1 MAIADQVRVG
11 ISLPQAFPKG
21 PAEPDTI
28 ARFAQRA
35 EVLGYDSLWVQDR
48 MMGHA
53 TWLEPLNLLSFVAAA
68 TQTIRLGVAT
78 LPVPWHNPVRLA
90 KSLVT
95 LDQLSGGRLTVGL
108 SLGGT
113 YLNDTVVGAV
123 PERRLPAFNEG
134 LRLMQRLWTEEDFD
148 FDGEFW
154 TLRNATMDPKPVQS
168 AGRGHM
174 PIILGGGHRDGI
186 RRSVRIADG
195 WMGGA
200 SMTVDVFKGHV
211 AVVKEAFEEYGRDPS
226 TFTIAKKQF
235 LALDDSVE
243 RATQRMR
250 DWAGHQIGDANLG
263 ERGSLRGPSSV
274 IAAGLQEIVDAGADL
289 VVLNPVDEL
298 LDQVEHLA
306 LVMGMRQE
314 FEI

>member
-1 MAIADQVRVG
+1 MAIADQVG
-11 ISLPQAFPKG
+11 IGIALPQAFPDG
-21 PAEPDTI
+21 PAEPGMI
-28 ARFAQRA
+28 VRFAQRA
-35 EVLGYDSLWVQDR
+35 EVLGYGSLWVQDR
-48 MMGHA
+48 LMGHA
-53 TWLEPLNLLSFVAAA
+53 TWLEPLNLLSFVASA
-68 TQTIRLGVAT
+68 TATIRLGVAT
-78 LPVPWHNPVRLA
+78 LPLPWHNPVRLA

-154 TLRNATMDPKPVQS
+154 TLRNATMDPKPAQS
-168 AGRGHM
+168 AAQGHM
-174 PIILGGGHRDGI
+174 PIMLGGGHSDAI
-186 RRSVRIADG
+186 RRAVRVADG
-195 WMGGA
+195 WMGAA
-200 SMTVDVFKGHV
+200 SSTVDVFKGQV
-211 AVVKEAFEEYGRDPS
+211 AVVKEALEEYGRDPG
-226 TFTIAKKQF
+226 TFTIGKKQF

-243 RATQRMR
+243 RATERMR
-250 DWAGHQIGDANLG
+250 DWAGRSIMNADLG
-263 ERGSLRGPSSV
+263 ERVSLRGPSSV
-274 IAAGLQEIVDAGADL
+274 VAAGLQEIVDTGANL
-289 VVLNPVDEL
+289 VVLNPVDDL

-306 LVMGMRQE
+306 LVMGMRQD

>member
-1 MAIADQVRVG
+1 MAIADQVRIG
-11 ISLPQAFPKG
+11 ISLPQAFPEG
-21 PAEPDTI
+21 PAEPEMI
-28 ARFAQRA
+28 VRFAQRA

-48 MMGHA
+48 LMGHA

-68 TQTIRLGVAT
+68 TFTIRLGVAT
-78 LPVPWHNPVRLA
+78 LPLPWHNPVRLA

-123 PERRLPAFNEG
+123 PERRLPAFNEA
-134 LRLMQRLWTEEDFD
+134 LRLMQQLWTEEDFD

-168 AGRGHM
+168 AGKGHM
-174 PIILGGGHRDGI
+174 PIMLGGVHPDAI
-186 RRSVRIADG
+186 RRAVRVADG
-195 WMGGA
+195 WMGAA
-200 SMTVDVFKGHV
+200 SSTVDAFKVQV
-211 AVVKEAFEEYGRDPS
+211 AVVKEALAEAGRDPS
-226 TFTIAKKQF
+226 TFTIGKKQF
-235 LALDDSVE
+235 LVLDDNVG
-243 RATQRMR
+243 RATERMR
-250 DWAGHQIGDANLG
+250 DWAGRSIMNADLG
-263 ERGSLRGPSSV
+263 ERVALLGPSSV
-274 IAAGLQEIVDAGADL
+274 VAPGLQEIVDAGADL
-289 VVLNPVDEL
+289 LVLNPVDDL

-306 LVMGMRQE
+306 LVMGMRQH

>member
-11 ISLPQAFPKG
+11 IAPPQAFPEG
-21 PAEPDTI
+21 PAEPQTI
-28 ARFAQRA
+28 IRFAQRA
-35 EVLGYDSLWVQDR
+35 EALGYDSLWVQDR

-53 TWLEPLNLLSFVAAA
+53 TWLEPLNMLSFIAAA
-68 TQTIRLGVAT
+68 TTTIRLGVAT
-78 LPVPWHNPVRLA
+78 LPLPWHNPVRLA
-90 KSLVT
+90 KALVT

-154 TLRNATMDPKPVQS
+154 TLVNATMDPKPAQS
-168 AGRGHM
+168 AGKGHM
-174 PIILGGGHRDGI
+174 PIMLGGGHPDAI
-186 RRSVRIADG
+186 RRSVRVADG
-195 WMGGA
+195 WMGAA
-200 SMTVDVFKGHV
+200 SSTPEVFKGQV
-211 AVVKEAFEEYGRDPS
+211 ALVRQALEEYGRDPA
-226 TFTIAKKQF
+226 TFTIGKKQF

-250 DWAGHQIGDANLG
+250 DWAGHQIGNADLG
-263 ERGSLRGPSSV
+263 ERVSLRGPSSV
-274 IAAGLQEIVDAGADL
+274 IAAGLQEIVDEGADL